1 MAAKLR
7 IHTVTGEKYEVPIQN
22 TATIGRTSDN
32 TVCLNTSAHISRQHA
47 IIRCHNGYEY
57 QIMDLGSRNGTYV
70 NDQRVVLPVTLVNG
84 AKIRI
89 ANNEILFEQEAEHG
103 GEDAI
108 EATLAASTD
117 QHAQSV
123 RPAAIL
129 VCDIRGFSTQSEKIP
144 AEGLSQ
150 ILGQWFREAGNV
162 VQRSGGIIDK
172 FIGDAVMAFWCAP
185 FSPGESH
192 AAAACRSA
200 LAQQE
205 AIGRL
210 NQDLPNILGLRRSA
224 LTIAVRIGIATGEVV
239 LGTIGSKM
247 SKSFTV
253 IGDTVNLA
261 SRLESVNK
269 VFGTRII
276 LTESTVKLAG
286 SEVNTRELD
295 LITVAGKTEPVR
307 IYELLGPADRSGP
320 GEVELPQEFA
330 KGLAAYRERQWDT
343 AERQFRRC
351 LELSPT
357 DGPSALYLER
367 IAGCGRNRRPTTGT
381 ASGASPT
388 SSGANWE
395 LFGRKQP

>member
-172 FIGDAVMAFWCAP
+172 FIGDAILAYWQPGQATP
-185 FSPGESH
+185 SATTPDGPSPEC
-192 AAAACRSA
+192 AAAF
-200 LAQQE
+200 E
-205 AIGRL
+205 AGCAM
-210 NQDLPNILGLRRSA
+210 LRMA
-224 LTIAVRIGIATGEVV
+224 
-239 LGTIGSKM
+239 SKM
-247 SKSFTV
+247 KWPNEKPFEVGVALHHGKVSFSNIGLVAQRDATI
-253 IGDTVNLA
+253 IGDAVNTA
-261 SRLESVNK
+261 FRLESIMKELKQKLLLSERIVDMMPEK
-269 VFGTRII
+269 EMFVDLGEKALKGKAQLVRVFGM
-276 LTESTVKLAG
+276 KP
-286 SEVNTRELD
+286 D
-295 LITVAGKTEPVR
+295 
-307 IYELLGPADRSGP
+307 
-320 GEVELPQEFA
+320 F
-330 KGLAAYRERQWDT
+330 
-343 AERQFRRC
+343 QF
-351 LELSPT
+351 
-357 DGPSALYLER
+357 
-367 IAGCGRNRRPTTGT
+367 
-381 ASGASPT
+381 
-388 SSGANWE
+388 
-395 LFGRKQP
+395 